1 MAVKSVN
8 AVEELSVEPRDFQLK
23 YYFELLPRRVGNDK
37 STMKICK
44 FFDYAP
50 QVFNSIRK
58 IYGIENDDYLRSI
71 GPESMLS
78 SILKGDLSTVN

>member
-1 MAVKSVN
+1 MMIGIQMAVKSVN
-8 AVEELSVEPRDFQLK
+8 AVEELSVQPRDFSLK

-50 QVFNSIRK
+50 
-58 IYGIENDDYLRSI
+58 
-71 GPESMLS
+71 
-78 SILKGDLSTVN
+78 